1 MSSLR
6 LRELRSIKIPFYDN
20 VERKQS
26 EWRRQSRFWNFLKDA
41 KNEQRISHRSTDL
54 RLYDVARHNAP
65 PLARSTK
72 EVKWLSVQV
81 AQETARR
88 LAEDAENDPDGS
100 EPLDLYVGEDQ
111 LWMQQVLPAW
121 VTFDNIYEGMAAGNQ
136 QEGGRKELYQRRI
149 FYLRAMRRM
158 DEMFWKCLF
167 SREQQ
172 RRKRELAAER
182 ALERRAAPA
191 AEVKRS
197 PVPTRES
204 AGVAKAKA
212 KANASGRRR
221 SERIAAMKN

>member
-1 MSSLR
+1 MR
-6 LRELRSIKIPFYDN
+6 NYAELRYIPPTA
-20 VERKQS
+20 ERGLLDRKR
-26 EWRRQSRFWNFLKDA
+26 WIA
-41 KNEQRISHRSTDL
+41 
-54 RLYDVARHNAP
+54 AA
-65 PLARSTK
+65 
-72 EVKWLSVQV
+72 

-100 EPLDLYVGEDQ
+100 GPLDLYVGEDQ
-111 LWMQQVLPAW
+111 LWMQQIMPAW

-136 QEGGRKELYQRRI
+136 QENGRKELYQRRI

-191 AEVKRS
+191 AGVKRS
-197 PVPTRES
+197 PVPKRES
-204 AGVAKAKA
+204 AGVVKTR
-212 KANASGRRR
+212 ANGRRR
-221 SERIAAMKN
+221 SERIAAMKD